1 MDEIEIKALLE
12 AEIDN
17 AIGYVDS
24 ETTIERARAMNYY
37 LRNPY
42 GNEIEGKSTIVTGEV
57 AEAVDGALPQL
68 MRVFTANE
76 DAIRYEPEGEGDEPF
91 ADEATK
97 AANWVFYK
105 QNDGFQIFH
114 DWFKDA
120 LLQKVGVVKAYWV
133 KKEKEEKQK
142 YKGLTD
148 DEFALLLQDD
158 DWQVVKIKTDEE
170 TIDNGLDAYGN
181 LVRPPVIVA
190 QHDVTLRRVDD
201 ESFIKIEVVPP
212 EEFLISKRATTIAD
226 SPFVAH
232 RRRIT
237 RGELVELGFD
247 KETVDNLPAN
257 TELTYSPERLARYSN
272 GEMPDDSS
280 ELDKS
285 MQEVEVFECY
295 IKADFNGNGLPELRK
310 VIYAGN
316 EILDNDEC
324 DYVPFHSLCPIPIP
338 HKFFGNSLADRTMD
352 IQLQKS
358 SVTRQNLDNLYL
370 INNYRIG
377 AVEGQANLDDL
388 LTSTAG
394 GVVRLKNNQALV
406 PIPVTSMQDQAYK
419 MLDYLDQTMAKRTG
433 ISDMQQ
439 GLDPSVL
446 QNTTATAVAAV
457 MQQSTGKL
465 ELIARIFAETGVRSL
480 FKGILHLMCKYQDK
494 SKTVRMN
501 GKYMTFDPRQWKHS
515 YDVSINVGLGNG
527 NRQEQIAMLQ
537 MIMAK
542 QEEVITKYGVNN
554 PLVSLQQYQGTMA
567 RMIEMAGFKDTTSF
581 INEITPEIE
590 AQVKQQASQQPPDPT
605 TQAAELYAKV
615 EQEKA
620 QLKAQTEMAKLD
632 LDREKMELEN
642 ARKELELQQKE
653 AKQQAE
659 LALQQIKISLGVV
672 DGDEAQRTKEMET
685 IIKAISEIGKLTKGG
700 QNVQQ

>member
-12 AEIDN
+12 AEIEN
-17 AIGYVDS
+17 AVGYIDS

-68 MRVFTANE
+68 MRVFTSDE

-91 ADEATK
+91 AEQATK

-133 KKEKEEKQK
+133 KKETEEKEK
-142 YKGLTD
+142 YKNLSD
-148 DEFALLLQDD
+148 DEFAMLMQDGEYEVIKLKSDEIVMD
-158 DWQVVKIKTDEE
+158 D
-170 TIDNGLDAYGN
+170 GLDALGN
-181 LVRPPVIVA
+181 LVREPVIRYE
-190 QHDVTLRRVDD
+190 HDVTLRRVKD
-201 ESFIKIEVVPP
+201 ESCIKIEVVPP

-226 SPFVAH
+226 APFVAH

-237 RGELVELGFD
+237 RGELIELGFD
-247 KETVDNLPAN
+247 KDIVENLPAN
-257 TELTYSPERLARYSN
+257 TALIYSPERLARYSN

-285 MQEVEVFECY
+285 MQEIEVFECY
-295 IKADFNGNGLPELRK
+295 IKSDFNGNGLPEMRK
-310 VIYAGN
+310 IIYAGN

-324 DYVPFHSLCPIPIP
+324 DYVPFHSICPIPIP

-377 AVEGQANLDDL
+377 AVEGQVNLDDL

-394 GVVRLKNNQALV
+394 GVVRMKNPNSIV
-406 PIPVTSMQDQAYK
+406 PIPVTGMQQQAYQ

-480 FKGILHLMCKYQDK
+480 FKGILHLLCKYQNK
-494 SKTVRMN
+494 EQTIRIN
-501 GKYMTFDPRQWKHS
+501 GKYIQIDPRQWKHS

-537 MIMAK
+537 MILAK

-554 PLVSLQQYQGTMA
+554 PLVSLQQYQGTLA

-590 AQVKQQASQQPPDPT
+590 AQVKQQASESPPDPT
-605 TQAAELYAKV
+605 TQAAEMYAQV
-615 EQEKA
+615 EREKA
-620 QLKAQTEMAKLD
+620 ELKAQTEMAKLD

-642 ARKELELQQKE
+642 ARKELEMQQKE

-659 LALQQIKISLGVV
+659 LALQQIKLSLGVV
-672 DGDEAQRTKEMET
+672 AEDDAQRTKELET
-685 IIKAISEIGKLTKGG
+685 IVKAIGEIGKLSRGT
-700 QNVQQ
+700 V